1 MIDNDI
7 IIAVISGL
15 INLVLSSIVPCM
27 LKNNKESMLVNIKK
41 IFETNKNSLIISSLI
56 IMITTYIA
64 CKISANI
71 DLSDLTLSDN
81 NYNNFD
87 DNKMIVFR
95 LNTGNND
102 IRNFAN
108 FPKFN

>member
-1 MIDNDI
+1 MYECVLIAFVGAI
-7 IIAVISGL
+7 INMLLAVI
-15 INLVLSSIVPCM
+15 IPCM
-27 LKNNKESMLVNIKK
+27 LKNNKEPMLLNIKK
-41 IFETNKNSLIISSLI
+41 IFETNKNSIITSSLI

-71 DLSDLTLSDN
+71 DLSELVSTETN

-95 LNTGNND
+95 LNNGSND
-102 IRNFAN
+102 IRNFAR
-108 FPKFN
+108 F